1 MAIVGCVHETPAP
14 EARDVEIPLSSG
26 RPLPASLAVPDGAG
40 PWPAVVVIHEALGL
54 NADIRRIARRFAGNG
69 YVALAPDLLDGL
81 GPKPFCL
88 VRFARGI
95 GRRRTGRPYRQLD
108 AARSWLAA
116 RPEVDGERVGV
127 AGFCIGGGLA
137 MLWAADAGPAVRV
150 AAPFYAAVPER
161 PEEELRGICAVV
173 ASYGGQDR
181 VFAGMAAR
189 LEPALEA
196 LDVPH
201 DVKVYPDAGH
211 SFMNDLGGVAGSIGR
226 RLPMRA
232 GLHEPS
238 AEDAWRRML
247 AFFGEHLAAPGTD
260 VVEVAPA

>member
-1 MAIVGCVHETPAP
+1 MDSPLAAP
-14 EARDVEIPLSSG
+14 RDVEIPLAG
-26 RPLPASLAVPDGAG
+26 RDPLPAALAVPAGTG

-54 NADIRRIARRFAGNG
+54 NDDIRRIAARFAANG

-81 GPKPFCL
+81 GPMPFCL

-95 GRRRTGRPYRQLD
+95 GRRGTGRPYRQLD
-108 AARSWLAA
+108 AARAWLAM
-116 RPEVDGERVGV
+116 RPEVDGDRVGV

-150 AAPFYAAVPER
+150 AAPFYAAVPDR

-173 ASYGGQDR
+173 ASYGGRDR

-189 LEPALEA
+189 LEPALDA
-196 LDVPH
+196 LGVPH
-201 DVKVYPDAGH
+201 DVNVYPDAGH
-211 SFMNDLGGVAGSIGR
+211 SFMNEVGGVAGAIGR
-226 RLPMRA
+226 RLPMHA

-247 AFFGEHLAAPGTD
+247 AFFGEHLAEQRATPGAETPS
-260 VVEVAPA
+260 A

>member
-1 MAIVGCVHETPAP
+1 V
-14 EARDVEIPLSSG
+14 L
-26 RPLPASLAVPDGAG
+26 
-40 PWPAVVVIHEALGL
+40 HEALGL
-54 NADIRRIARRFAGNG
+54 NDDIRRIAGRFAANG

-95 GRRRTGRPYRQLD
+95 GRRGVGRPYRQLD
-108 AARSWLAA
+108 AARTWLAG
-116 RPEVDGERVGV
+116 RPDVVPDRIGV

-137 MLWAADAGPAVRV
+137 ILWAAEAGAQLRV
-150 AAPFYAAVPER
+150 AAPFYAAVPDR
-161 PEEELRGICAVV
+161 PEEALRGICPVV
-173 ASYGGQDR
+173 ASYGGRDR
-181 VFAGMAAR
+181 IFGGMGEPLEAG
-189 LEPALEA
+189 LEA

-201 DVKVYPDAGH
+201 DVKTYPEAGH
-211 SFMNDLGGVAGSIGR
+211 SFMNDVGGLAGSIGR

-247 AFFGEHLAAPGTD
+247 AFFDEHLAPSETGRR
-260 VVEVAPA
+260 PATA